1 MTLHFRTLFL
11 NDTKKITCCLS
22 KQCAQ
27 TCAIPAPINP
37 PPITVTFFIALWFE
51 EVLKRE
57 DIGGKVLRS
66 AWLLRSCLT
75 GDFTAVTIRQEAI
88 TITVQVSGSCEGTE
102 NELHVSSSEERW
114 LVLLYPNFW
123 MKYFVLGM
131 CVPFIKAQAAGLS
144 RGHSLSA
151 DRQNARIGI
160 RTSSRWPWMTEKE
173 SERAVKDYQKNKI
186 IWATNELNYIIQIL
200 FRQLSHT
207 KVLR

>member
-1 MTLHFRTLFL
+1 MTSHFRTLFL

-27 TCAIPAPINP
+27 TWAIPAPINP
-37 PPITVTFFIALWFE
+37 PPIIVTFFIALWFE

-102 NELHVSSSEERW
+102 NELHGFLFGRA
-114 LVLLYPNFW
+114 LARYPNFW

-131 CVPFIKAQAAGLS
+131 CVPFFKAQAVGLS
-144 RGHSLSA
+144 RGYSFSA
-151 DRQNARIGI
+151 DKQNARTRLGSRLPLADLEWPRKKVKGQSRTI
-160 RTSSRWPWMTEKE
+160 R
-173 SERAVKDYQKNKI
+173 KI
-186 IWATNELNYIIQIL
+186 KLSG
-200 FRQLSHT
+200 RQMN
-207 KVLR
+207 